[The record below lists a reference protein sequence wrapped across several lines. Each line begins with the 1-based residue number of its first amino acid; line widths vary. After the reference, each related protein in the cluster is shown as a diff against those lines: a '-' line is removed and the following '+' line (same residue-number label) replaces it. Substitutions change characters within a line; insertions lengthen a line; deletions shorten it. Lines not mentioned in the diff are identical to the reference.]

1 MQRNNAAVGC
11 DGEEQDMT
19 TTIKTAGTSVSTAGL
34 LPILFVAVLG
44 AGLTFL
50 VGIAQSQT
58 LHDAAHDVRHA
69 TGFPC
74 H

>member
-1 MQRNNAAVGC
+1 MN
-11 DGEEQDMT
+11 T
-19 TTIKTAGTSVSTAGL
+19 TTQTRTRGLFASSTFAIAFAALLGLGLITIAGHVQATA
-34 LPILFVAVLG
+34 
-44 AGLTFL
+44 
-50 VGIAQSQT
+50 

>member
-1 MQRNNAAVGC
+1 MNVQ
-11 DGEEQDMT
+11 T
-19 TTIKTAGTSVSTAGL
+19 KTVS
-34 LPILFVAVLG
+34 
-44 AGLTFL
+44 
-50 VGIAQSQT
+50 GIATGIVPAVFAALLGLGIMFTTGHAQASA

>member
-1 MQRNNAAVGC
+1 MTIQTQAVSKSGISGISAAFV
-11 DGEEQDMT
+11 
-19 TTIKTAGTSVSTAGL
+19 
-34 LPILFVAVLG
+34 VAVM
-44 AGLTFL
+44 
-50 VGIAQSQT
+50 GIALMVVTGHVQAAT

>member
-1 MQRNNAAVGC
+1 MEKNTSQAKVATQPQARVTSNILAIAFAAV
-11 DGEEQDMT
+11 
-19 TTIKTAGTSVSTAGL
+19 AGL
-34 LPILFVAVLG
+34 GLITI
-44 AGLTFL
+44 AGHVQAT
-50 VGIAQSQT
+50 G

>member
-1 MQRNNAAVGC
+1 MNVQ
-11 DGEEQDMT
+11 T
-19 TTIKTAGTSVSTAGL
+19 TTVTTAASATKTGL
-34 LPILFVAVLG
+34 LPVIFAALLGLGIVFV
-44 AGLTFL
+44 
-50 VGIAQSQT
+50 VGHVQAAT

>member
-1 MQRNNAAVGC
+1 MNSEALTQGNSISSAGAAVFAALLGLS
-11 DGEEQDMT
+11 
-19 TTIKTAGTSVSTAGL
+19 IIVIAGHVQ
-34 LPILFVAVLG
+34 
-44 AGLTFL
+44 
-50 VGIAQSQT
+50 AQA